1 MTTVKKI
8 FLMNSPEL
16 PTPGT
21 HLFTTNK
28 FLSSFTYYGYEV
40 LVANKLDD
48 VVNGSIVLVSNHG
61 IDHPKI
67 SKKIGTDAIN
77 YLATTFPDTTYLC
90 WFYHKHYDTI
100 PFKKFIIT
108 GEHFRMKPLLEAHI
122 NCWNLQEK
130 INNYVPFTFACA
142 LFPNDIGTFERK
154 ETLNGCFMGTAYKYE
169 WVSELANIAYLPG
182 MYHGRE
188 LKEEDR
194 IKTFLSSKIAF
205 GFHHNDNVLNNVVV
219 ERVFE
224 GMAYGCVVI
233 SDSPAAGIITG
244 GIVQVAK
251 NKSEFLDIYIRLLKN
266 DAERLELQRRGYLW
280 AKENGLY
287 VHTTKNF
294 LKKMEELGFM

>member
-21 HLFTTNK
+21 HMFTTNK

-40 LVANKLDD
+40 FIANKLDD
-48 VVNGSIVLVSNHG
+48 VVNGSIVLLSNHG
-61 IDHPKI
+61 IDHPII
-67 SKKIGTDAIN
+67 STNTGIHAIN
-77 YLATTFPDTTYLC
+77 YLTATFPECTYLC
-90 WFYHKHYDTI
+90 WFYHKHYHSI

-108 GEHFRMKPLLEAHI
+108 GEHFRMKPVLESHI
-122 NCWNLQEK
+122 PFWNIQEK
-130 INNYVPFTFACA
+130 IKNYVPFTFACA

-154 ETLNGCFMGTAYKYE
+154 ETLNGCFMGTAYKQE
-169 WVSELANIAYLPG
+169 WVNELTNIAYLPG
-182 MYHGRE
+182 MSHGVAI
-188 LKEEDR
+188 KEEDR
-194 IKTFLSSKIAF
+194 INTFLSSKIAF
-205 GFHHNDNVLNNVVV
+205 GFHHDGNVLNNVIV

-251 NKSEFLDIYIRLLKN
+251 DKTEFLEIYNRLLNN
-266 DAERLELQRRGYLW
+266 DSERLELQRRGYLW

-287 VHTTKNF
+287 IHTSGNF

>member
-16 PTPGT
+16 PTSGT
-21 HLFTTNK
+21 HMFTTSK

-40 LVANKLDD
+40 FIANKLDD
-48 VVNGSIVLVSNHG
+48 IVNGSIVLLSSHG
-61 IDHPKI
+61 IDHPII

-77 YLATTFPDTTYLC
+77 YLATTFPDSVYLC
-90 WFYHKHYDTI
+90 WFYHHYYHSI

-108 GEHFRMKPLLEAHI
+108 GEHFRMKPALESHI
-122 NCWNLQEK
+122 PFWNIQEK
-130 INNYVPFTFACA
+130 INNYVPLTFACA
-142 LFPNDIGTFERK
+142 LFPNVIGTIERK
-154 ETLNGCFMGTAYKYE
+154 ETLNGCFMGTAYKHD
-169 WVSELANIAYLPG
+169 WVYNLDNIAYLPG
-182 MYHGRE
+182 LCNGRE

-205 GFHHNDNVLNNVVV
+205 GFHNDNNVLNNVVV

-233 SDSPAAGIITG
+233 SDSPAAGVITG

-251 NKSEFLDIYIRLLKN
+251 NKSEFLDIYNRLLNN
-266 DAERLELQRRGYLW
+266 DAVRLELQRRGYLW

-294 LKKMEELGFM
+294 LKKMDELGFM